1 MKWKL
6 ATIKALAVLAP
17 TWTVAFITEKM
28 IYTMPMLAATTI
40 FVTALSFEDMFSKKN
55 DQEMKDESTPTDP
68 MEVSK
73 EVDIEGE

>member
-1 MKWKL
+1 MNWKL
-6 ATIKALAVLAP
+6 ATIKASAVLAP

-40 FVTALSFEDMFSKKN
+40 FVTALSFEDLFSKKN
-55 DQEMKDESTPTDP
+55 DQEMKNESTTMEP
-68 MEVSK
+68 MGSK

>member
-6 ATIKALAVLAP
+6 ATVKASAVLVP
-17 TWTVAFITEKM
+17 TWAVAFVTEKM

-40 FVTALSFEDMFSKKN
+40 FVTALSFEDWFSKKN
-55 DQEMKDESTPTDP
+55 DQEMKNESTTTDT
-68 MEVSK
+68 MAGSK